1 VLGRLTTG
9 VLAECWTGSSALLDR
24 EIR

>member
-1 VLGRLTTG
+1 VLDRLTTG